1 MVEKILELT
10 GLRSNAGNQCIP
22 TCLFVVLNNQFK
34 SEKRTNVL
42 KITYKK
48 IKKWVD
54 WGHKLH
60 KVRVSFNSGKDKK
73 YFDEIF
79 KGNWNTETFHQELNN
94 YIRDINLRLAV
105 KYVFSANDLKR
116 MINEG
121 QYPMLRINPQY
132 INDSKHSN
140 NPQKVVRG
148 DPGDN
153 EHFIVLH
160 GYKDDTFYVY
170 DCDLIYKKKE
180 KLDNSNKRCQIT
192 FTTIIKHTAQIKNVH
207 WFELIDKAKE
217 TKIPQY

>member
-1 MVEKILELT
+1 MVENVLGLT

-34 SEKRTNVL
+34 SDKRTNVL
-42 KITYKK
+42 KISYKK

-60 KVRVSFNSGKDKK
+60 KVRVRFTSNRDKK
-73 YFDEIF
+73 YLDELY
-79 KGNWNTETFHQELNN
+79 KGNWNTETFHQELNT
-94 YIRDINLRLAV
+94 YISDMNLRLAV
-105 KYVFSANDLKR
+105 KYVFSADDLR
-116 MINEG
+116 HMINEG
-121 QYPMLRINPQY
+121 QYPMLRISPQY

-140 NPQKVVRG
+140 NPKKVIRG
-148 DPGDN
+148 DSGDR

-170 DCDLIYKKKE
+170 DCDLIYKKNE
-180 KLDNSNKRCQIT
+180 KLNDGNVRCEVSFAIIT
-192 FTTIIKHTAQIKNVH
+192 KHTNQIKNVY